1 MVICCRGTISLREIV
16 LYCWVSM
23 AEWCDVLAGA
33 ARLQRD
39 LIDVRAEKQRLADK
53 LEVLE
58 ADARQYQEELRLSQ
72 VGHAGSAGTS
82 MAP

>member
-1 MVICCRGTISLREIV
+1 MLGMT
-16 LYCWVSM
+16 
-23 AEWCDVLAGA
+23 EWCNLLAGA

-82 MAP
+82 MVP